1 MQVKVLQEH
10 FAVLSTC
17 INLQHGFKTLVL
29 SIIEWLIKKFTVYVT
44 IYISKYLHWQPT
56 SEGESVEISDTMLF
70 DESADVF
77 SINITSSGRLIWDPE
92 ANKTELKVSY
102 IWIEGRLDIGSEE
115 CPYEGETTITL
126 TGNPHTVKNKRN

>member
-1 MQVKVLQEH
+1 M
-10 FAVLSTC
+10 
-17 INLQHGFKTLVL
+17 
-29 SIIEWLIKKFTVYVT
+29 
-44 IYISKYLHWQPT
+44 QPT
-56 SEGESVEISDTMLF
+56 SEGASVEISDTMLF

-92 ANKTELKVSY
+92 ANNTELRVSY

-126 TGNPHTVKNKRN
+126 TGNSHNLTHKCYFTPNLVAAELLLILVLCCNCIDPEYT

>member
-1 MQVKVLQEH
+1 M
-10 FAVLSTC
+10 
-17 INLQHGFKTLVL
+17 
-29 SIIEWLIKKFTVYVT
+29 
-44 IYISKYLHWQPT
+44 QPT

-92 ANKTELKVSY
+92 ANNTELRVSY

-126 TGNPHTVKNKRN
+126 TGNSHTVNIIVTLRQIWWQLNYY